1 MRCVSQVSPEP
12 IKDMTEIRFLVPET
26 PKGKAR
32 PRFSTWSGQVRT
44 YTPESTKQFEN
55 LVHWYSKQA
64 MGERHP
70 FPKEVPVSV
79 DVKACFPVPSSY
91 SKKKREACLNGTIK
105 HTKKPDCDNV
115 LKAVCD
121 PMNKTVFW
129 DDSQV
134 FQTSVEKVYCDGNR
148 GYLEIVVKAY
158 EE

>member
-1 MRCVSQVSPEP
+1 MRCVSRLSPSQS
-12 IKDMTEIRFLVPET
+12 IDMTEVTFRVPET

-44 YTPESTKQFEN
+44 YTPESTRQFEN
-55 LVHWYSKQA
+55 LVRWYAKQA
-64 MGERHP
+64 MGNRHP

-79 DVKACFPVPSSY
+79 EVVANFPVPTSY
-91 SKKKREACLNGTIK
+91 SKTRREACLNGITK

-121 PMNKTVFW
+121 PMNKVVFW

-134 FQTSVEKVYCDGNR
+134 FQTSVLKQYCDGIK
-148 GYLEIVVKAY
+148 GYLDITVKVY
-158 EE
+158 E